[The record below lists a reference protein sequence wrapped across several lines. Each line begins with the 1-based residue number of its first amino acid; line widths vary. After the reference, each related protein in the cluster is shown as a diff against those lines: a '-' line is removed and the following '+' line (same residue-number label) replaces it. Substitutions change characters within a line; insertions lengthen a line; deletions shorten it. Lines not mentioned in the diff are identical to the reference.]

1 MNGWMDGWEACM
13 SSFKQY
19 LEDHNIELL
28 RLSVVAGVRYLT
40 VWNATRGNAISQD
53 HAQKIRVA
61 LQRLTG
67 AVYPGLLLTLDER
80 RREQIPTVP
89 FRKISRNR

>member
-1 MNGWMDGWEACM
+1 M

-19 LEDHNIELL
+19 LEDHNIEPL
-28 RLSVVAGVRYLT
+28 RLSVVAGVRYIT
-40 VWNATRGNAISQD
+40 VWNATRGNAIAHD

-67 AVYPGLLLTLDER
+67 TVYTGTLFTLDEKR
-80 RREQIPTVP
+80 GEQISTLP
-89 FRKISRNR
+89 FRKITRNN